1 MTNTQNTTAQTVVAV
16 VRGSHSGNAKKKAE
30 RTGHYSVTLY
40 LLDDNGQPD
49 ARPEARKE
57 WGDTL
62 EGGTTQQSIL
72 EGIAAAF
79 GALKRDGINVIVQ
92 TSSDYAINVLKKN
105 WKPKK
110 NLEFIVAA
118 HKAMAAHTVT
128 FEKI

>member
-1 MTNTQNTTAQTVVAV
+1 M
-16 VRGSHSGNAKKKAE
+16 
-30 RTGHYSVTLY
+30 LY
-40 LLDDNGQPD
+40 LLDANGQPD
-49 ARPEARKE
+49 ARLAARKE

-72 EGIAAAF
+72 AGIEAAF

-105 WKPKK
+105 WKPKR
-110 NLEFIVAA
+110 NLDFIAAA
-118 HKAMAAHTVT
+118 HEAMAPHTVT